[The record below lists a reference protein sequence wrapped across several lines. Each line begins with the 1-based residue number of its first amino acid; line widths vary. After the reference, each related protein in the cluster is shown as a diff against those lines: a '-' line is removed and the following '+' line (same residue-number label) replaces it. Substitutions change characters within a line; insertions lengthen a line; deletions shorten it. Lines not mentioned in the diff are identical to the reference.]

1 MSLSLLPK
9 DKKEVSRSGNSEID
23 LGSFTL
29 IIYALFS
36 LKIKKEKKK
45 TSRNS
50 FVSNSHFPS
59 LMNKEGVCSSP
70 HCRTE
75 EKAQV
80 RVLNLWSLS

>member
-9 DKKEVSRSGNSEID
+9 DKEEVSRSGNSEID

-36 LKIKKEKKK
+36 LKLKKIK

-59 LMNKEGVCSSP
+59 LMSKEGVCS
-70 HCRTE
+70 
-75 EKAQV
+75 K
-80 RVLNLWSLS
+80 SLL

>member
-45 TSRNS
+45 QAEILL
-50 FVSNSHFPS
+50 S
-59 LMNKEGVCSSP
+59 LTPISP
-70 HCRTE
+70 
-75 EKAQV
+75 
-80 RVLNLWSLS
+80 L